1 MSTGTIKF
9 FNAGKGFGFVARD
22 GGGAD
27 IFLPGAAATAA
38 GIGNVR
44 PGQRVSFEQAPDKK
58 GPKIVSIRLLQPEV
72 PKPPAPAAPRVTVYC
87 DPSSEVVADVL
98 STVRAAGY
106 QMQMIDY

>member
-9 FNAGKGFGFVARD
+9 FNAGKGFGFVTPD

-38 GIGNVR
+38 GIGNVK
-44 PGQRVSFEQAPDKK
+44 PGQPVSFEQAPDQK
-58 GPKIVSIRLLQPEV
+58 GPKIVSIQMLEPLA
-72 PKPPAPAAPRVTVYC
+72 PKAPVVAAPRVTVYC
-87 DPSSEVVADVL
+87 DPASEAVADVL

-106 QMQMIDY
+106 QLQ